1 MKAARFHARGDIR
14 VDEVEE
20 PQPSD
25 GQVIVDV
32 EWCGICGSDLHE
44 YLVGPITVPTTERP
58 HPLSK
63 ATIPVTLGHELC
75 GKVRSPPAGSKF
87 KHGDNVMVDPRVLC
101 NACLA
106 CKAGISHCCSKLGYI
121 GGSTGFGGFGETV
134 VVDEGKLYL
143 LPPQIPLEYAAVL
156 EPLVIVHHAM
166 KVSRITDWRDKD
178 VLVLGGGPIGFAL
191 LLCLKAAGAKN
202 VIVSEPTA
210 LRREQVS
217 HFCHTVINPSEENV
231 PQRCSEL
238 TDDRGVEVVFDC
250 AGAPRALPGAL
261 DALQFEGL
269 YMMVA
274 VWEQDITIPC
284 WQFLAKHIT
293 MKGTLI
299 FDDRAM
305 SEVIQMIVDGK
316 LQGYKK
322 MVTGRIR
329 LDDIIENGFKELI
342 NNKDEHIKI
351 LVSPKSI

>member
-1 MKAARFHARGDIR
+1 
-14 VDEVEE
+14 
-20 PQPSD
+20 
-25 GQVIVDV
+25 
-32 EWCGICGSDLHE
+32 
-44 YLVGPITVPTTERP
+44 
-58 HPLSK
+58 
-63 ATIPVTLGHELC
+63 
-75 GKVRSPPAGSKF
+75 
-87 KHGDNVMVDPRVLC
+87 MVDPRVLC

-274 VWEQDITIPC
+274 VWEQDVSCRRLYTRHILMEQITIPC

-305 SEVIQMIVDGK
+305 SEVIQMIVDGTYDEGELGHQK
-316 LQGYKK
+316 D
-322 MVTGRIR
+322 VTEHPRRQAAR
-329 LDDIIENGFKELI
+329 L
-342 NNKDEHIKI
+342 
-351 LVSPKSI
+351 